1 MAKPDVSYSA
11 LNNEG
16 RNPFVQPSR
25 YEQDIEDSDNDE
37 EAPPTSGIVIHV
49 APEAGK
55 ARWNHIEDLDS
66 FFSRMYCYHQKHG
79 FWVMMLQEF
88 FELGQFI
95 IVVAFTSYLMHCV
108 NYPVLFG
115 DGRKNVTDKV
125 TIPMALYSGSTCI
138 ATFGAWTWTALTL
151 SALFWFFR
159 LIKFL
164 YHFIQ
169 FWDIKQFFN
178 IALKIEDSELDN
190 LTWHEVQ
197 SRIREVQSEQQM
209 CIHKEQLTELD
220 IYHRILRFKN
230 YTVAMMNKNILPA
243 KIRLP
248 FLGEVSILSRGL
260 RYNMDLILF
269 WGPWSPFEN
278 NWHLRED
285 FKRANLRK
293 DLATKLSKQISWV
306 ALTNLILCPLIFLW
320 QLMYFFFNYAELLKR
335 EPGKLGTRCWSQYG
349 RLYLRHLNELDHELD
364 ARLNRAY
371 RPAVKYMNSFS
382 SPLMAVIA
390 QNVVFICGGV
400 LSVFLVLTVYDED
413 VMQVQHVLTIISILT
428 AIVVIFRA
436 FIPEENMIWCP
447 EQLLTAVLAHVHYL
461 PVTWRGKAH
470 TSHVRDQ
477 FGQLFQYKAS
487 YLLNELFSPLVTP
500 FVLLCSLR
508 PRALDI
514 VDFFRNFTVS
524 VVGVGDVCSFAQM
537 DIRRHGNPDW
547 QLTPSTE
554 AEPDFMPT
562 CETNQYTQAEH
573 GKTELSLMHFTKTNP
588 TWKMP
593 EEAKKFV
600 QGITKHAVND
610 LNRTRISVAP
620 GTACGGGGFLGGTAM
635 GESLMSMG
643 SLGGDY
649 TSIVQSVLRQNQTL
663 NNSQMGQSFFHI
675 PTHTAAGVQE
685 QQQQAAA
692 HQVTMDFE
700 RMLHQNLTDT
710 SVPLRSTLLTDI
722 AEDDDGTTTR
732 SVGGMTTSTIH
743 GRLGQRG
750 MSSSLRGVRRREGS
764 MELDPNGI
772 LYSLRCLPTNDV
784 QPAELAPADMS
795 LSTLFLHEL
804 HHRHMTRR
812 GVRLEEQS
820 HHRQMW
826 QTPHQQQQPQPST
839 SSSAAL
845 AGPSSS
851 SSTGLAE
858 RTPLLGTKKS

>member
-1 MAKPDVSYSA
+1 
-11 LNNEG
+11 
-16 RNPFVQPSR
+16 
-25 YEQDIEDSDNDE
+25 
-37 EAPPTSGIVIHV
+37 
-49 APEAGK
+49 
-55 ARWNHIEDLDS
+55 
-66 FFSRMYCYHQKHG
+66 MYCYHQKHG
-79 FWVMMLQEF
+79 FWVMMLQEVL
-88 FELGQFI
+88 ELLQFI
-95 IVVAFTSYLMHCV
+95 FMVTFTSYLMHCV
-108 NYPVLFG
+108 NYQALFREG
-115 DGRKNVTDKV
+115 KYATDTNKI
-125 TIPMALYSGSTCI
+125 TIPDVLISSSECI
-138 ATFGAWTWTALTL
+138 ASLSGWTWTALTL
-151 SALFWFFR
+151 SALCWFFR
-159 LIKFL
+159 LIKVL

-169 FWDIKQFFN
+169 FWDIKLFFN
-178 IALKIEDSELDN
+178 TALKIEDGELDN

-197 SRIREVQSEQQM
+197 RRIRDVQSEQQM

-248 FLGEVSILSRGL
+248 ILGDVSILSRGL

-293 DLATKLSKQISWV
+293 ELASKLSKQITWV
-306 ALTNLILCPLIFLW
+306 ALSNLILCPLIFLW

-349 RLYLRHLNELDHELD
+349 KLYLRHLNELDHELD

-390 QNVVFICGGV
+390 QNVVFVCGGI
-400 LSVFLVLTVYDED
+400 LSVLIILTLYDED
-413 VMQVQHVLTIISILT
+413 VMQVEHLITIMSIFT
-428 AIVVIFRA
+428 AIVVIFRV
-436 FIPEENMIWCP
+436 FIPEENLIWCP

-470 TSHVRDQ
+470 TSHVREQ
-477 FGQLFQYKAS
+477 FGHLFQFKAS
-487 YLLNELFSPLVTP
+487 YLLNELFSPLITP
-500 FVLLCSLR
+500 FVLMFSLR

-537 DIRRHGNPDW
+537 DIRKHGNPDW

-554 AEPDFMPT
+554 VEPEFTPS
-562 CETNQYTQAEH
+562 CETNQYTQGEH
-573 GKTELSLMHFTKTNP
+573 GKTELSLVHFTKTNP

-593 EEAKKFV
+593 DEAKKFV
-600 QGITKHAVND
+600 QGITRHAVND
-610 LNRTRISVAP
+610 LNRTRMSMAP
-620 GTACGGGGFLGGTAM
+620 GCGTGPLLSTTAM

-643 SLGGDY
+643 SLGGEY
-649 TSIVQSVLRQNQTL
+649 SSIVQSVLRQNQTL

-675 PTHTAAGVQE
+675 PTHAGTSGQE
-685 QQQQAAA
+685 QQQQQAV
-692 HQVTMDFE
+692 HQATMDFE

-722 AEDDDGTTTR
+722 AEDEDGDVGGTRR
-732 SVGGMTTSTIH
+732 SVPGPSVASQVHVAPRT
-743 GRLGQRG
+743 
-750 MSSSLRGVRRREGS
+750 MSSSLRGVSRREGPA
-764 MELDPNGI
+764 ELEPNGI
-772 LYSLRCLPTNDV
+772 LYSLNCFPNSEV
-784 QPAELAPADMS
+784 QPPELTVADMS

-804 HHRHMTRR
+804 HHRH
-812 GVRLEEQS
+812 VSRLYLFDFGI
-820 HHRQMW
+820 
-826 QTPHQQQQPQPST
+826 T
-839 SSSAAL
+839 SIPAL
-845 AGPSSS
+845 
-851 SSTGLAE
+851 
-858 RTPLLGTKKS
+858 RKIRKS

>member
-16 RNPFVQPSR
+16 RNPFVLHEQHSAA
-25 YEQDIEDSDNDE
+25 YEQDIEDSDNE
-37 EAPPTSGIVIHV
+37 EAPPASGIVIHV

-79 FWVMMLQEF
+79 FWVMMLQEV
-88 FELGQFI
+88 FELLQFI
-95 IVVAFTSYLMHCV
+95 FVVTFTSYLMHCV
-108 NYPVLFG
+108 NYQALFREG
-115 DGRKNVTDKV
+115 EYVNATKI
-125 TIPMALYSGSTCI
+125 TIPEVLIGNSQCI
-138 ATFGAWTWTALTL
+138 GTFGAWTWTALTL

-159 LIKFL
+159 LIKVL

-169 FWDIKQFFN
+169 FYDIKLFFN
-178 IALKIEDSELDN
+178 SALKIEDDELDN

-197 SRIREVQSEQQM
+197 RRVREVQSEQQM

-243 KIRLP
+243 KVRFP
-248 FLGEVSILSRGL
+248 FLGDMSILSRGL

-285 FKRANLRK
+285 FKRSNLRK
-293 DLATKLSKQISWV
+293 DLASKLSKQITWV
-306 ALTNLILCPLIFLW
+306 ALSNFLLCPLIFLW

-349 RLYLRHLNELDHELD
+349 KLYLRHLNELDHELE

-390 QNVVFICGGV
+390 QNVVFICGGI
-400 LSVFLVLTVYDED
+400 LSVFILLTIYDED
-413 VMQVQHVLTIISILT
+413 VMQVQHVLTIMSIFT
-428 AIVVIFRA
+428 AIVVIFRV
-436 FIPEENMIWCP
+436 FIPEENLIWCP

-461 PVTWRGKAH
+461 PVTWRSKAH
-470 TSHVRDQ
+470 TSHVREQ
-477 FGQLFQYKAS
+477 FGQLFQFKAS
-487 YLLNELFSPLVTP
+487 YLLNELFSPLLTP
-500 FVLLCSLR
+500 FVLMFSLR

-554 AEPDFMPT
+554 AEPEFTPT
-562 CETNQYTQAEH
+562 CETNQYTQGEH
-573 GKTELSLMHFTKTNP
+573 GKTELSLVHFTKTNP

-593 EEAKKFV
+593 EESKKFV
-600 QGITKHAVND
+600 QGITRHAVND
-610 LNRTRISVAP
+610 LNRTRVAP
-620 GTACGGGGFLGGTAM
+620 GSGAAAVLSTTAM

-643 SLGGDY
+643 SLGGEY
-649 TSIVQSVLRQNQTL
+649 SSIVHSVLRQNQTL

-675 PTHTAAGVQE
+675 PTHAATSQE
-685 QQQQAAA
+685 QQQQAV
-692 HQVTMDFE
+692 HQATMDFE

-722 AEDDDGTTTR
+722 AEDEDVDPRTNATVASQVR
-732 SVGGMTTSTIH
+732 STPRV
-743 GRLGQRG
+743 
-750 MSSSLRGVRRREGS
+750 MSSSLRGVSRREGS
-764 MELDPNGI
+764 SELEPNGI
-772 LYSLRCLPTNDV
+772 LYSLSCFPNSDV
-784 QPAELAPADMS
+784 QPELTVADMS

-812 GVRLEEQS
+812 GVRLEGQS
-820 HHRQMW
+820 QREVW
-826 QTPHQQQQPQPST
+826 QAPHQQ
-839 SSSAAL
+839 SSSASV
-845 AGPSSS
+845 AGPSS
-851 SSTGLAE
+851 GLAE

>member
-11 LNNEG
+11 LNNE
-16 RNPFVQPSR
+16 RNPFIVQPSA
-25 YEQDIEDSDNDE
+25 YEQDIEESDNE
-37 EAPPTSGIVIHV
+37 EAHPSSGIVIHV

-95 IVVAFTSYLMHCV
+95 VVVALTSFLMHCV
-108 NYPVLFG
+108 KYPVLFG
-115 DGRKNVTDKV
+115 EKRTEVAEKV
-125 TIPMALYSGSTCI
+125 TIPQALLSSSECV

-178 IALKIEDSELDN
+178 LALKIEDSELDN

-243 KIRLP
+243 KIRFP

-269 WGPWSPFEN
+269 KGPFSPFEN

-285 FKRANLRK
+285 FKRSNLRK
-293 DLATKLSKQISWV
+293 DLASKLSKQIFWV
-306 ALTNLILCPLIFLW
+306 ALTNLILFPFIFLW
-320 QLMYFFFNYAELLKR
+320 SLMYFFFNYAELLKR

-390 QNVVFICGGV
+390 QNVVFMFGGV
-400 LSVFLVLTVYDED
+400 LSVFIVLTVYDED

-477 FGQLFQYKAS
+477 FGQLFQYKAT

-554 AEPDFMPT
+554 AEPEFVPT

-573 GKTELSLMHFTKTNP
+573 GKTELSLVHFTKTNP

-593 EEAKKFV
+593 VEAKKFV
-600 QGITKHAVND
+600 QGITRHAVND
-610 LNRTRISVAP
+610 LNRTRISGAQVLP
-620 GTACGGGGFLGGTAM
+620 GTAM
-635 GESLMSMG
+635 GESLLSMG
-643 SLGGDY
+643 SLGY
-649 TSIVQSVLRQNQTL
+649 TSVVQSVLRHNQVL

-675 PTHTAAGVQE
+675 PTHQQE
-685 QQQQAAA
+685 QQPV
-692 HQVTMDFE
+692 HPTTMDFE
-700 RMLHQNLTDT
+700 RMLQQNLTDT
-710 SVPLRSTLLTDI
+710 SVPMRSTLADI
-722 AEDDDGTTTR
+722 AEDEDVR
-732 SVGGMTTSTIH
+732 
-743 GRLGQRG
+743 QRG
-750 MSSSLRGVRRREGS
+750 MSSSLRGMRKKEGS
-764 MELDPNGI
+764 MNLDPNGI
-772 LYSLRCLPTNDV
+772 LYSLRCFPTNDV
-784 QPAELAPADMS
+784 APTELTTADMS

-804 HHRHMTRR
+804 HHRHMSRR
-812 GVRLEEQS
+812 GVRVEEQS
-820 HHRQMW
+820 QQRQMW
-826 QTPHQQQQPQPST
+826 QTPHQQQSHPST
-839 SSSAAL
+839 SV
-845 AGPSSS
+845 AGP
-851 SSTGLAE
+851 STGLAE
-858 RTPLLGTKKS
+858 RTPLLSTKKS

>member
-1 MAKPDVSYSA
+1 MANYSA
-11 LNNEG
+11 LNNNEG
-16 RNPFVQPSR
+16 RNPFVMHEQRSTT
-25 YEQDIEDSDNDE
+25 YEQDIEESDNE
-37 EAPPTSGIVIHV
+37 EAPPASGIVIHV
-49 APEAGK
+49 APESGK

-79 FWVMMLQEF
+79 FWVMMLQEV
-88 FELGQFI
+88 FELFQFI
-95 IVVAFTSYLMHCV
+95 FVVTFTSYLMHCV
-108 NYPVLFG
+108 KYDVLFS
-115 DGRKNVTDKV
+115 DPPHEVKV
-125 TIPMALYSGSTCI
+125 TIPDVLMSGSKCV

-151 SALFWFFR
+151 SVLFWFFR
-159 LIKFL
+159 LIKVL

-169 FWDIKQFFN
+169 FWDIKLFFN
-178 IALKIEDSELDN
+178 TALKIDDSELDN

-197 SRIREVQSEQQM
+197 RRIREVQSEQQM

-248 FLGEVSILSRGL
+248 ILGDVSILSRGL
-260 RYNMDLILF
+260 RYNIDLILF

-285 FKRANLRK
+285 FKKSHLRK
-293 DLATKLSKQISWV
+293 ELASKLGKQITWV
-306 ALTNLILCPLIFLW
+306 ALTNFLLSPLIFMW
-320 QLMYFFFNYAELLKR
+320 QLMYFFFNYTDLLKR

-349 RLYLRHLNELDHELD
+349 KIYLRHLNELDHELE

-390 QNVVFICGGV
+390 QNMVFICGGV
-400 LSVFLVLTVYDED
+400 LSVFIILTIYDED
-413 VMQVQHVLTIISILT
+413 VMQVQHVLTVMSALT
-428 AIVVIFRA
+428 AIVVIFRV
-436 FIPEENMIWCP
+436 FIPEENLIWCP

-461 PVTWRGKAH
+461 PVTWRSRAH

-477 FGQLFQYKAS
+477 FGQLFQFKAS
-487 YLLNELFSPLVTP
+487 FLLNELFSPLTTP
-500 FVLLCSLR
+500 FVLMFFLR

-554 AEPDFMPT
+554 VEPEFTPT
-562 CETNQYTQAEH
+562 CETNQYTQGEH
-573 GKTELSLMHFTKTNP
+573 GKTELSLVHFTKTNP

-600 QGITKHAVND
+600 QGITRHAVND
-610 LNRTRISVAP
+610 LNRTRASTVAGAAP
-620 GTACGGGGFLGGTAM
+620 TILSTTAM

-643 SLGGDY
+643 SMGVEY
-649 TSIVQSVLRQNQTL
+649 SSIVQSVLRQNQML

-675 PTHTAAGVQE
+675 PTHGGTAQE
-685 QQQQAAA
+685 QQQQQQQQAA

-710 SVPLRSTLLTDI
+710 SMPLRSTLLTDI
-722 AEDDDGTTTR
+722 AEDEDGDGVR
-732 SVGGMTTSTIH
+732 SVRRSVVAGASTTSMSQT
-743 GRLGQRG
+743 RAMPRA
-750 MSSSLRGVRRREGS
+750 MSSSLRGVSRREGS
-764 MELDPNGI
+764 SDLDPNGI
-772 LYSLRCLPTNDV
+772 LYSLNCFPNTEA
-784 QPAELAPADMS
+784 QPELTAADMS
-795 LSTLFLHEL
+795 LSTLYLHEL
-804 HHRHMTRR
+804 HHRHMSRR

-820 HHRQMW
+820 QREQWQM
-826 QTPHQQQQPQPST
+826 PHQQQTP
-839 SSSAAL
+839 SSAAST
-845 AGPSSS
+845 AGP

-858 RTPLLGTKKS
+858 RTPLLSSKKS